1 MKVEGR
7 RSKDEDIACRA
18 GFHTRQVA
26 YGKAAYANN
35 QQTNKL
41 TTRLV
46 FLALLLALGIV
57 LYIIESL
64 YLSPLPIP
72 GAKLGLTSIV
82 TLMML
87 ISFSWQECLL
97 NVILRTII
105 GSLIGG
111 TFLAPPFFFSLT
123 GALASAIVMI
133 LVYKNFYG
141 KFSLVGISLTGATT
155 HNFAQLVFARF
166 FIGQAAVFLYLPF
179 LVFLATVTGFLNGM
193 TANFLVQRI
202 ENGRN

>member
-1 MKVEGR
+1 MKSEVRGQ
-7 RSKDEDIACRA
+7 RSEVRGQKSEVLSLEPR
-18 GFHTRQVA
+18 TTKLVA
-26 YGKAAYANN
+26 
-35 QQTNKL
+35 
-41 TTRLV
+41 
-46 FLALLLALGIV
+46 LALLLALGIV

-64 YLSPLPIP
+64 YLPPLPIP

-82 TLMML
+82 TLLML
-87 ISFSWQECLL
+87 ASFSWQECLL
-97 NVILRTII
+97 NVVLRTVV

-133 LVYKNFYG
+133 LVYNNFYG

-166 FIGQAAVFLYLPF
+166 FIGQAAVFFYLPF
-179 LVFLATVTGFLNGM
+179 LVFLATITGLLNGM
-193 TANFLVQRI
+193 AANFVTERIKVQARLLK
-202 ENGRN
+202 NCSGGL